1 MAKAK
6 PQYSIAFNEHSVHE
20 GLKQLKAQVAD
31 LPDELLEAAQAQD
44 QPASL
49 ARLEPA
55 LDYVGALLASAD
67 TALVTPQMLEGLAA
81 PIQQISSA
89 LTPLKDNEDFEQ
101 LPTLQANVDA
111 LLNAAMQIAGAIGV
125 WAKTDQKKAA
135 AQLGEAA
142 TEKTH
147 QLQQQASN
155 LQGQLNQLQEQ
166 AKEAAESVKAAA
178 VERANELQTQLN
190 TLKEEA
196 DAESAKVQGAID
208 EFGAQF
214 NSEQDTRSTQFEEK
228 QKELADKAEQV
239 IQEGK
244 DAAAE
249 ALKSDQESA
258 KQAVSD
264 LTERSNETMAF
275 LSEKKQ
281 EAIDMVDVA
290 ATSSTAGGFK
300 KEAEEQ
306 RSQADLWRYIAI
318 IGGAI
323 AAVVA
328 LVAVAFA
335 VEGIG
340 GGDASL
346 IIAKIA
352 AITLLLGIAGYAA
365 GQSGQHRRR
374 EQRARRLYLELV
386 AFKPFSEP
394 LSDDDKTTVR
404 KDFIERLF
412 VGDPG
417 AEGEDHKGDDVK
429 LSDENLSILLKFID
443 VVRSGSTS

>member
-20 GLKQLKAQVAD
+20 GLKQLKAQAAD

-178 VERANELQTQLN
+178 LERATNC
-190 TLKEEA
+190 
-196 DAESAKVQGAID
+196 
-208 EFGAQF
+208 
-214 NSEQDTRSTQFEEK
+214 
-228 QKELADKAEQV
+228 
-239 IQEGK
+239 
-244 DAAAE
+244 
-249 ALKSDQESA
+249 
-258 KQAVSD
+258 
-264 LTERSNETMAF
+264 
-275 LSEKKQ
+275 
-281 EAIDMVDVA
+281 
-290 ATSSTAGGFK
+290 
-300 KEAEEQ
+300 
-306 RSQADLWRYIAI
+306 
-318 IGGAI
+318 
-323 AAVVA
+323 
-328 LVAVAFA
+328 
-335 VEGIG
+335 
-340 GGDASL
+340 
-346 IIAKIA
+346 
-352 AITLLLGIAGYAA
+352 
-365 GQSGQHRRR
+365 
-374 EQRARRLYLELV
+374 
-386 AFKPFSEP
+386 
-394 LSDDDKTTVR
+394 
-404 KDFIERLF
+404 
-412 VGDPG
+412 
-417 AEGEDHKGDDVK
+417 K
-429 LSDENLSILLKFID
+429 LS
-443 VVRSGSTS
+443 

>member
-1 MAKAK
+1 
-6 PQYSIAFNEHSVHE
+6 
-20 GLKQLKAQVAD
+20 
-31 LPDELLEAAQAQD
+31 
-44 QPASL
+44 
-49 ARLEPA
+49 
-55 LDYVGALLASAD
+55 
-67 TALVTPQMLEGLAA
+67 
-81 PIQQISSA
+81 
-89 LTPLKDNEDFEQ
+89 
-101 LPTLQANVDA
+101 
-111 LLNAAMQIAGAIGV
+111 
-125 WAKTDQKKAA
+125 
-135 AQLGEAA
+135 
-142 TEKTH
+142 
-147 QLQQQASN
+147 
-155 LQGQLNQLQEQ
+155 
-166 AKEAAESVKAAA
+166 
-178 VERANELQTQLN
+178 LN

-429 LSDENLSILLKFID
+429 LSDENLSILLKFMDMI
-443 VVRSGSTS
+443 RSGSTS